1 MIEND
6 PFMMELERYRP
17 YLSEE
22 QFTTL
27 LNDAE
32 IESASA
38 VRINK
43 LKSDKPGEHMQALAE
58 KYGWKTKPIPF
69 SSEAV
74 QVENAQISPSQ
85 TIEHKLGQFYIQD
98 AASILPVSLFTHT
111 DQQLLVLDMAASPG
125 GKTTQ
130 LIDLVLD
137 SDLVIANDSSAS
149 RVPALRTVLQT
160 WGANNFAVTN
170 FPGESWGEWYPETF
184 DRILLDAPCSMQSLR
199 VSASHPH
206 RPITADERSRLA
218 TRQLALLLSAAKA
231 LKPGGEVVYST
242 CTLSPEE
249 DEAVVSALLETWPG
263 IFEID
268 PIHADLYQAHGLTEF
283 DGAVYDPMLKNS
295 LRIWPFVF
303 QTNGFFAVKLTKTAS
318 IAADQASR
326 TKPRSRTAVPKELSN
341 NIQGMLFEYFDQNF
355 AFDLKGLL
363 EEKDLALYW
372 WGEKIWIQ
380 PKAFFEF
387 FPGLPVQLIGI
398 QIGQFI
404 RQNFETNPDFI
415 MSYGQYFLRGY
426 WVIPEEEK
434 DNWMKGYDIRGIII
448 PGKKTGEFLQIRDAQ
463 GNNLG
468 AGKYS
473 KERLRNLLPNR
484 HLIR

>member
-6 PFMMELERYRP
+6 PFMLELKRYRP
-17 YLSEE
+17 YLCEE

-27 LNDAE
+27 LNDAG
-32 IESASA
+32 IEAASA

-58 KYGWKTKPIPF
+58 KYGWQTKPIPF

-98 AASILPVSLFTHT
+98 AASILPVSLFTQT

-130 LIDLVLD
+130 LIDLGLD
-137 SDLVIANDSSAS
+137 RDLVIANDSAS
-149 RVPALRTVLQT
+149 SRIPALRTVLQT

-206 RPITADERSRLA
+206 RPITGDERSRLS

-231 LKPGGEVVYST
+231 LKPGGELVYST

-249 DEAVVSALLETWPG
+249 DEAVVSALLEAYPG
-263 IFEID
+263 VFKID
-268 PIHADLYQAHGLTEF
+268 PYHADLYQAHGLTGF

-295 LRIWPFVF
+295 LRIWPFIF

-318 IAADQASR
+318 LPKDQAAGS
-326 TKPRSRTAVPKELSN
+326 KPPSRTAVPKELSN
-341 NIQGMLFEYFDQNF
+341 NIQDMLQEYFDQNF
-355 AFDLKGLL
+355 GFDLEGLL
-363 EEKDLALYW
+363 DEKDLALYW

-380 PKAFFEF
+380 PKTFFDV
-387 FPGLPVQLIGI
+387 FPGLPVHLLGI

-404 RQNFETNPDFI
+404 RQNFEPNPDFI
-415 MSYGQYFLRGY
+415 MSYGQHFQQGF

-434 DNWMKGYDIRGIII
+434 ENWMNGYDIRGITI
-448 PGKKTGEFLQIRDAQ
+448 PGKKTGNFLQIRDTQ

>member
-1 MIEND
+1 MTAND
-6 PFMMELERYRP
+6 PFMLELERYRP

-22 QFTTL
+22 QFSTL

-32 IESASA
+32 IEAVSA

-43 LKSDKPGEHMQALAE
+43 LKSDDPANHLKTLTE
-58 KYGWKTKPIPF
+58 KYDWITKPIPF

-74 QVENAQISPSQ
+74 QVESAQLSPSQ

-98 AASILPVSLFTHT
+98 AASILPVSLFTPS
-111 DQQLLVLDMAASPG
+111 DQNLLVLDMAASPG

-130 LIDLVLD
+130 LIDLGLD
-137 SDLVIANDSSAS
+137 RDLVIANDSAAS

-170 FPGESWGEWYPETF
+170 FPGESWGDWYPETF

-206 RPITADERSRLA
+206 RPITEDERSRLA

-231 LKPGGEVVYST
+231 LKTGGELVYST

-268 PIHADLYQAHGLTEF
+268 PTHADLYQAHGMTEF
-283 DGAVYDPMLKNS
+283 DGDVYDPMLKNS
-295 LRIWPFVF
+295 LRIWPFIF

-318 IAADQASR
+318 TPDDQVTNSKPPSR
-326 TKPRSRTAVPKELSN
+326 AVKLKELTSN
-341 NIQGMLFEYFDQNF
+341 TQELLFEYFEQIF
-355 AFDLKGLL
+355 AFNLESLL
-363 EEKDLALYW
+363 EEKNLALYW
-372 WGEKIWIQ
+372 WGDKIWIQ
-380 PKAFFEF
+380 PKEFFEVF
-387 FPGLPVQLIGI
+387 TSLPVQLVGI

-404 RQNFETNPDFI
+404 RQNFEPSPDFI
-415 MSYGQYFLRGY
+415 LSYGQHFDKGY
-426 WVIPEEEK
+426 WLIPEEETE
-434 DNWMKGYDIRGIII
+434 NWMKGYDIRGIKI
-448 PGKKTGEFLQIRDAQ
+448 PALKTGSFLQIRDSE